1 MEPGVLPGVPSVHG
15 GDEMAARQPIETA
28 PKDGSKVTVYWKDS
42 NGVINESIAQYR
54 DAGWW
59 TYIDS
64 DTQKRVE
71 PTSWRPTSEDSDDE

>member
-1 MEPGVLPGVPSVHG
+1 
-15 GDEMAARQPIETA
+15 MADRKPISTA
-28 PKDGSKVTVYWKDS
+28 PTDGSKVTVQWKDG

-71 PTSWRPTSEDSDDE
+71 PTSWRPTSKNSDDE

>member
-1 MEPGVLPGVPSVHG
+1 MEGI
-15 GDEMAARQPIETA
+15 MADRKPIDTA

-54 DAGWW
+54 DDGWW

-64 DTQKRVE
+64 DTQKKVE
-71 PTSWRPTSEDSDDE
+71 PTSWRPAFEDDDDE

>member
-1 MEPGVLPGVPSVHG
+1 
-15 GDEMAARQPIETA
+15 MADRKPISTA
-28 PKDGSKVTVYWKDS
+28 PMDGSKVTVYWKDG
-42 NGVINESIAQYR
+42 NGVINESLAQYR

-71 PTSWRPTSEDSDDE
+71 PTSWRPASDDSDDE